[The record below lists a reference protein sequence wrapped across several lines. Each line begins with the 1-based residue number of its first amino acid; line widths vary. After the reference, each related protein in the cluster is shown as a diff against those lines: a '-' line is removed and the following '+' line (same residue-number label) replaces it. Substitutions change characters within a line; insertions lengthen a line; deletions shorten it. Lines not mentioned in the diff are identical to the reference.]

1 MDNVLEMKRP
11 APFAKADAAF
21 QKGIDAY
28 IEWGQEMA
36 KLNKAGHTQQEL
48 GERYDCSQACIAQAM
63 KVGTDP
69 RIISNANNLPK
80 DKATIY
86 LLSTLDDKA
95 FDELARPDLKRQEIK
110 EYKQAKKAP
119 KANRGSGYIGI
130 AIRHGLLKPGVKGV
144 QLTKARQEIEQ
155 IVGFDISQSTKT
167 PEESNAIES
176 AVIELVARRKA
187 ISGELPPKV
196 DHDALTKKDQKL
208 IDKALARL
216 QAEFHQEVA
225 KEVEKRLDD
234 ARERQLQNAKQ
245 QARSAKEL
253 QQVWKAR
260 VDSCKDFLH
269 MFQDNWRTV
278 ASSIHPDR
286 PERTKE
292 QLENASAAMNKMKA
306 AFERI
311 ALDKW
316 GS

>member
-11 APFAKADAAF
+11 DPFAKADAAF

-36 KLNKAGHTQQEL
+36 KLNEAGHTQQEL
-48 GERYDCSQACIAQAM
+48 GERYDCSQAGIAQAM

-69 RIISNANNLPK
+69 RIIRNPNNLPK
-80 DKATIY
+80 NKSVLY
-86 LLSTLDDKA
+86 LLSTLDDKD
-95 FDELARPDLKRQEIK
+95 FDEIARPDLREHEIK
-110 EYKQAKKAP
+110 EYKQMKKGKPPPKRHSWHVIAVEEGLLPTTAGGAQKKA
-119 KANRGSGYIGI
+119 AI
-130 AIRHGLLKPGVKGV
+130 AEMLEVDPGLEYKNSEHEDRLRAACRAVNAKHGKMP
-144 QLTKARQEIEQ
+144 
-155 IVGFDISQSTKT
+155 
-167 PEESNAIES
+167 PE
-176 AVIELVARRKA
+176 
-187 ISGELPPKV
+187 V
-196 DHDALTKKDQKL
+196 DPATLTKKDQRVL
-208 IDKALARL
+208 DKALARL